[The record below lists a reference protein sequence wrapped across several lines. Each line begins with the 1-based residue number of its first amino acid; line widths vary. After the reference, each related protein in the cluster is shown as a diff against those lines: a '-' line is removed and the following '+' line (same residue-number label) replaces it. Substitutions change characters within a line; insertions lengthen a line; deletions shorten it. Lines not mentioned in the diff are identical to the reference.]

1 MTNYRNNWQ
10 ASNLEAIHKQI
21 PWLHQQ
27 PDGIIFQQQISGDNC
42 IAINKV
48 KSLLLW

>member
-1 MTNYRNNWQ
+1 MTNYRSDWQ

-27 PDGIIFQQQISGDNC
+27 PDGIIFQQQISGNC
-42 IAINKV
+42 IAVKKV